1 MPSQF
6 TSNQTNTHHVFGAKV
21 EFFSPVDFYDDAT
34 FQKVSFTDLT
44 VSNTFD
50 STGTASVKEVFE
62 KVHINSEDAGGYLHI
77 DVNNGSLH
85 NYTQNFGTN
94 FTLNVRADS
103 KTTLDSVMKNGT
115 SLVITLMIPM
125 GGSAFYLS
133 DASTTGFKIDGTA
146 QSVKWILAQPPNAGF
161 IDSINSYTFAIIK
174 NSKDNYTVLGSLSRF
189 G

>member
-1 MPSQF
+1 MD
-6 TSNQTNTHHVFGAKV
+6 NKVFFDSTFYAPASFYSDASFQGA
-21 EFFSPVDFYDDAT
+21 
-34 FQKVSFTDLT
+34 SFTKADVNGTLT
-44 VSNTFD
+44 VTNTFD

-62 KVHINSEDAGGYLHI
+62 KVHVNSDDTGGYLHI

-85 NYTQNFGTN
+85 NYTQNFGSN

-103 KTTLDSVMKNGT
+103 KTTLDSVMKDGT

-146 QSVKWILAQPPNAGF
+146 QSVKWILAQSPNAGF

>member
-1 MPSQF
+1 
-6 TSNQTNTHHVFGAKV
+6 
-21 EFFSPVDFYDDAT
+21 
-34 FQKVSFTDLT
+34 
-44 VSNTFD
+44 
-50 STGTASVKEVFE
+50 
-62 KVHINSEDAGGYLHI
+62 
-77 DVNNGSLH
+77 
-85 NYTQNFGTN
+85 
-94 FTLNVRADS
+94 
-103 KTTLDSVMKNGT
+103 MKNGT

>member
-1 MPSQF
+1 MD
-6 TSNQTNTHHVFGAKV
+6 NKVF
-21 EFFSPVDFYDDAT
+21 FDSTFYAPASFYSDAT
-34 FQKVSFTDLT
+34 FQGASSTNFT
-44 VSNTFD
+44 VSDTFD
-50 STGTASVKEVFE
+50 LTGTASVKEVFE
-62 KVHINSEDAGGYLHI
+62 KVHVNSDDTGGYLHI

-85 NYTQNFGTN
+85 NYTQNFGSN

-103 KTTLDSVMKNGT
+103 KTTLDSVMKDGT

-146 QSVKWILAQPPNAGF
+146 QSVKWILAQSPNAGF

>member
-1 MPSQF
+1 
-6 TSNQTNTHHVFGAKV
+6 
-21 EFFSPVDFYDDAT
+21 
-34 FQKVSFTDLT
+34 
-44 VSNTFD
+44 
-50 STGTASVKEVFE
+50 
-62 KVHINSEDAGGYLHI
+62 
-77 DVNNGSLH
+77 
-85 NYTQNFGTN
+85 
-94 FTLNVRADS
+94 
-103 KTTLDSVMKNGT
+103 MKDGT

-146 QSVKWILAQPPNAGF
+146 QSVKWILAQSPNAGF

>member
-1 MPSQF
+1 MD
-6 TSNQTNTHHVFGAKV
+6 NKVFFDST
-21 EFFSPVDFYDDAT
+21 FFAPASFYSDAT
-34 FQKVSFTDLT
+34 FQGASSTNLT
-44 VSNTFD
+44 VSDTFD
-50 STGTASVKEVFE
+50 LTGTASVKEVFE
-62 KVHINSEDAGGYLHI
+62 KVHVNSDDTGGYLHI

-85 NYTQNFGTN
+85 NYTQNFGSN

-103 KTTLDSVMKNGT
+103 KTTLDSVMKDGT

-146 QSVKWILAQPPNAGF
+146 QSVKWILAQSPNAGF